1 MHFRIVSLLPFL
13 LYLLVNVHFLGAL
26 LVLFYYEGSQGFI
39 IAGGN
44 PQVPALSDS
53 PDKLFQKC
61 VL

>member
-1 MHFRIVSLLPFL
+1 MHFRVVLISPFS
-13 LYLLVNVHFLGAL
+13 YIFLGAL
-26 LVLFYYEGSQGFI
+26 LVLFYYESKQGFI

-44 PQVPALSDS
+44 PQVLALSDS